1 MGTALIS
8 SFISGAIAIISIA
21 ISTYNQN
28 RINKLNESLD
38 VSRKHQYYIEPLIRS
53 ASDLQSRIYNILELG
68 FIEEFYHNGNKRQQ
82 DYVINNTVFL
92 FSQFFAWT
100 EAARIDIQYLSLEK
114 NKKMREFIRLQNN
127 INSLIQTDVFGQYFM
142 FFIGEQRAIAEK
154 MLISTDTGFDCI
166 GYGSFTKENCFIN
179 EPFFLDL
186 NNEVIN
192 MTRDIGIYKERLIR
206 IQHALI
212 DLINFLDPGMIRF
225 DGKKYGKI

>member
-1 MGTALIS
+1 
-8 SFISGAIAIISIA
+8 
-21 ISTYNQN
+21 
-28 RINKLNESLD
+28 
-38 VSRKHQYYIEPLIRS
+38 
-53 ASDLQSRIYNILELG
+53 
-68 FIEEFYHNGNKRQQ
+68 HNGNKRQQ

-166 GYGSFTKENCFIN
+166 G
-179 EPFFLDL
+179 
-186 NNEVIN
+186 
-192 MTRDIGIYKERLIR
+192 
-206 IQHALI
+206 
-212 DLINFLDPGMIRF
+212 
-225 DGKKYGKI
+225 

>member
-1 MGTALIS
+1 
-8 SFISGAIAIISIA
+8 
-21 ISTYNQN
+21 
-28 RINKLNESLD
+28 
-38 VSRKHQYYIEPLIRS
+38 
-53 ASDLQSRIYNILELG
+53 
-68 FIEEFYHNGNKRQQ
+68 
-82 DYVINNTVFL
+82 
-92 FSQFFAWT
+92 
-100 EAARIDIQYLSLEK
+100 
-114 NKKMREFIRLQNN
+114 MREFIRLQNN

-192 MTRDIGIYKERLIR
+192 MARDIGIYKERLIR